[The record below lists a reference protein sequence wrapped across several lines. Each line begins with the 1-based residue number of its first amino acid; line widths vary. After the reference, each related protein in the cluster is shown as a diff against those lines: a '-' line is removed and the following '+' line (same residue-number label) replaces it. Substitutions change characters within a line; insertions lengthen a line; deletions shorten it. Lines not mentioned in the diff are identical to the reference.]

1 MHPSVTPPADALFS
15 ALVNASADAIISTDT
30 NGTVTSWNR
39 AAQSIFGYSPSEM
52 IGQSVLLL
60 IPAELAHEEGSILGR
75 VRRGESV
82 EHYETTRRR
91 KDGTHLDIS
100 LTVSPIFD
108 AAGKIIGASKIARDV
123 TAQKRELEKFRVTL
137 ASIGDAVI
145 STDKEGRVAFMNVVA
160 EQLTGWKE
168 AEALGRPIEEVFR
181 IISENTRQPVDSPV
195 AKVLKDGCI
204 IGLANHT
211 VLIDRQQ
218 RECPIDDS
226 AAPIRD
232 ARGQLVGVVLVFRDY
247 SARRAAEI
255 AALRLAAIVEG
266 SDDAIVAK
274 DLNGIVT
281 SWNPA
286 AERIFGFTASEM
298 IGQPITRVIPPE
310 RLNEEPQIL
319 ARLQRGERV
328 EHFQTVR
335 QRKDGRLLHVSLT
348 ISPICDKDGLV
359 IGASKIARDITELK
373 AAQERLESYALELE
387 AKVRERTSKLGET
400 VQELEAFSYGLSHD
414 MRAPLR
420 AIRSFCE
427 IVLED
432 HGAKIPE
439 AVEYLQ
445 KAISSAKRLDR
456 LIQDILE
463 LTSLSQAEIIVGPVS
478 LDDLVRDLLGERPES
493 ERATMSIEARHPLAP
508 VIGHPALLTQC
519 LSNLLEN
526 AIKFVAAGARPL
538 IKIYTETSGNRVRIC
553 LTDNGIG
560 INEEDKAKLFT
571 MFQRLESAQ
580 GYRGTGIGLAIV
592 RRAAQR
598 MNGTVG
604 VQSTPG
610 VGSTFWVELSKA

>member
-1 MHPSVTPPADALFS
+1 
-15 ALVNASADAIISTDT
+15 
-30 NGTVTSWNR
+30 
-39 AAQSIFGYSPSEM
+39 M